1 MGYTELDRPPLSARA
16 LTRALVVPGGLWSK
30 FDVRDETGSTNADA
44 AAAAAAGAPEGL
56 VVVAE
61 SQLAGRGRRDRQ
73 WTSPPRAGLTVSVL
87 LRPGSTGRTER
98 SEGREGMPEP
108 HGPGV
113 PPSAYGWLPLLAG
126 VALVEAVARIGEV
139 ESALKWPNDLLIDE
153 RKCAGILAEVAGDA
167 VVIGIGVNVSTRA
180 DELPET
186 TGVPATSLLV
196 AGAASTDRSPLLRA
210 LLRSMAR
217 WYEGWR
223 EAGGDAEMCGLLAA
237 YQRHCA
243 TIGRRVRVLL
253 PGGAERTGEAVTVDS
268 DGQLVIRTEEG
279 VEFRVSAG
287 DVLHVR

>member
-1 MGYTELDRPPLSARA
+1 VGYTELDRPPLSARA
-16 LTRALVVPGGLWSK
+16 LTRALVVPDGLWSK
-30 FDVRDETGSTNADA
+30 FDVREETGSTNADA
-44 AAAAAAGAPEGL
+44 AAAAAAGVPEGL

-61 SQLAGRGRRDRQ
+61 SQIAGRGRRDRQ

-87 LRPGSTGRTER
+87 LRPGSTER
-98 SEGREGMPEP
+98 SEGGEGMPRR
-108 HGPGV
+108 HRPGV
-113 PPSAYGWLPLLAG
+113 PASAFGWLPLLAG

-139 ESALKWPNDLLIDE
+139 EATLKWPNDLLIDD
-153 RKCAGILAEVAGDA
+153 RKCAGILAEIAGDA

-196 AGAASTDRSPLLRA
+196 AGAANTDRSPLLRA

-237 YQRHCA
+237 YQRHCS

-253 PGGAERTGEAVTVDS
+253 PGGEERTGEAVTVDS
-268 DGQLVIRTEEG
+268 GGQLVIRTEEG
-279 VEFRVSAG
+279 AEFRVSAG